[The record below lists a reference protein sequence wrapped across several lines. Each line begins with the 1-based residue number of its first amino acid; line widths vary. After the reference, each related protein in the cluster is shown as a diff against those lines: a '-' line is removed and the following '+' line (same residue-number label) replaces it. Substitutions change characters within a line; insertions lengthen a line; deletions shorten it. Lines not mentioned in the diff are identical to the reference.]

1 MAFAENLL
9 NARKRKGLSQE
20 KLAEMLHVSRQAVSK
35 WETGESTPDM
45 DNLIRLREALGISLD
60 ALLLEAPEE
69 PATEAKEP
77 ASAPVA
83 QRNQATPGAR
93 NAYGARRCWRWACW
107 AYSSYRFF
115 PPCCPPLS
123 P

>member
-45 DNLIRLREALGISLD
+45 DNLLRLREALGISLD

-69 PATEAKEP
+69 PAAEAKEP

-83 QRNQATPGAR
+83 PAQPG
-93 NAYGARRCWRWACW
+93 NARRAKRIWGAG
-107 AYSSYRFF
+107 
-115 PPCCPPLS
+115 LL
-123 P
+123 

>member
-35 WETGESTPDM
+35 WETGESMPDM

-60 ALLLEAPEE
+60 ALL
-69 PATEAKEP
+69 
-77 ASAPVA
+77 
-83 QRNQATPGAR
+83 
-93 NAYGARRCWRWACW
+93 
-107 AYSSYRFF
+107 
-115 PPCCPPLS
+115 
-123 P
+123 